1 VALPAGPREVH
12 DAARIDGAGAWQEF
26 RRVTLPLL
34 RPTLAFAAV
43 VTSIGYLQVFEEPY
57 VMTDGGPLNRTLSVS
72 MYMVRQAFSFFHLG
86 YAGAIAYTLL
96 VAILA
101 LASLQLRLFRSRT

>member
-1 VALPAGPREVH
+1 
-12 DAARIDGAGAWQEF
+12 
-26 RRVTLPLL
+26 
-34 RPTLAFAAV
+34 
-43 VTSIGYLQVFEEPY
+43 
-57 VMTDGGPLNRTLSVS
+57 MTDGGPLNRTLSVS